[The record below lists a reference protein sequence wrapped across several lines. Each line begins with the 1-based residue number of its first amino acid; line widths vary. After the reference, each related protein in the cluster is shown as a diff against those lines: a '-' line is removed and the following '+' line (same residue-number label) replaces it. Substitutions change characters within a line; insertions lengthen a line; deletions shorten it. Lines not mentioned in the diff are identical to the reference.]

1 MNLRDLFP
9 EAVVNQETGQG
20 PEWLTLPLDGQF
32 IHFPLET
39 LSQREQALL
48 NLQESQPALQSSD
61 QDVWHQFLVQKKGGL
76 PTKLERVQLLYLEHG
91 IPLSSDLLDLFY
103 GLLPH
108 LTALVELHATRTVL
122 VLDQTI
128 PFEVEALIQDILP
141 AVESDFGTK
150 LTIFFGN
157 SWTKLQAEELRQVF
171 DSEYQ
176 LFSDFVPL
184 KGSEQTISFAKMA
197 LWARSGQL
205 NLGVIPEKIR
215 HYIDESKDMA
225 DIIEAM
231 WTSQTNLVQTA
242 QKLFMHRNSLQYKL
256 DKFHSLSGLN
266 LKNLDDLAFCHLLM
280 LNG

>member
-9 EAVVNQETGQG
+9 EAVVNQMEEMAQG
-20 PEWLTLPLDGQF
+20 WLSQPLEDQF

-48 NLQESQPALQSSD
+48 NLQESQPALQSSV

-197 LWARSGQL
+197 LWARSGQR
-205 NLGVIPEKIR
+205 NLGAIPEKIR
-215 HYIDESKDMA
+215 HYIDESKDMV

-231 WTSQTNLVQTA
+231 WASQTNLVQTA

-266 LKNLDDLAFCHLLM
+266 LKNLDDLAFCHLLI